1 MKVLVIY
8 GKSPSANSRE
18 LEETAARLGHDVL
31 SGSIME
37 ISSLISSSS
46 SQFWLKGED
55 ITNVDV
61 CFLRSFGPGSCE
73 QLTRRI
79 SMIEHMEIAGIRII
93 NPCYSFRRARDKYAT
108 QYTLAAANLPVAL
121 TYTTEN
127 MTEAYRWSGELGES
141 VYKPILGSMGRG
153 ALKFGDPDVA
163 YNAWKMLSRLGQP
176 LIVQEFLRSPSR
188 DIRVFVVG
196 SQVVG
201 SAYKY
206 GVVGGWKTN
215 VAQGGRMVDDPVPDG
230 ILDMGVKAA
239 EAMGLDYAGVDIIE
253 SDRGPVILEV
263 NGAPGWQAL
272 KGATGI
278 DVAKKIVMYATEE
291 VEVTGP

>member
-1 MKVLVIY
+1 M
-8 GKSPSANSRE
+8 
-18 LEETAARLGHDVL
+18 DV
-31 SGSIME
+31 
-37 ISSLISSSS
+37 SSLISSSGS
-46 SQFWLKGED
+46 RFWLKGVD
-55 ITNVDV
+55 ITDVDV
-61 CFLRSFGPGSCE
+61 CFIRSFGPGSCE

-153 ALKFGDPDVA
+153 ALKFDDPDVA

-176 LIVQEFLRSPSR
+176 LIVQEFIPNPGR
-188 DIRVFVVG
+188 DIRVFVIGDLVIA
-196 SQVVG
+196 

-206 GVVGGWKTN
+206 GVEGQWKTN
-215 VAQGGRMVDDPVPDG
+215 VAQGGTMVDEPVPVE
-230 ILDMGVKAA
+230 ILRLGVEAA
-239 EAMGLDYAGVDIIE
+239 KTIGLDYAGVDIIE
-253 SDRGPVILEV
+253 SEHGPVILEV
-263 NGAPGWQAL
+263 NGSPGWQAL
-272 KGATGI
+272 KKASGI
-278 DVAKKIVMYATEE
+278 DIAEKIVSHITA
-291 VEVTGP
+291 GSRR

>member
-1 MKVLVIY
+1 VRVLVIY

-18 LEETAARLGHDVL
+18 LEETAARLGHDVS
-31 SGSIME
+31 SGSIMDV
-37 ISSLISSSS
+37 SSLISSSGS
-46 SQFWLKGED
+46 RFWLKGED
-55 ITNVDV
+55 ITDVDV
-61 CFLRSFGPGSCE
+61 CFIRSFGPGSCE

-79 SMIEHMEIAGIRII
+79 SLIEHMEIAGIRII

-153 ALKFGDPDVA
+153 ALKFDDPDVA

-196 SQVVG
+196 GQVVG

-215 VAQGGRMVDDPVPDG
+215 VAQGGRMVDEPVLDG

-239 EAMGLDYAGVDIIE
+239 EAMGLNYAGIDIIE

-272 KGATGI
+272 KVATGI

-291 VEVTGP
+291 DEATGP